1 MLSKPTLGVKSSP
14 GRLRNTFV
22 IVQSLSLGQLFVTSW
37 TTALHASL
45 SFTIS
50 QSLLKLMSIESV
62 MLSNHLILCHLL
74 HLLPSVFP
82 SIRVFSSESGLCI
95 RWPKYWSFSFS
106 ISLSNEYSGLISFM
120 TAVQG
125 TWAPAKAPTG
135 MVRESC
141 QQQADRGRVFC
152 PHRPDLYLWPRRS
165 RPGTFIPHL
174 RMAPIRTKQNAQ
186 KYQVKGEI
194 KIAL

>member
-1 MLSKPTLGVKSSP
+1 MHSSIHASPSLEQLKNLETVYETAIEKSERWGGGAGGGEGNWLGIPELEEIIQRFKNCSIYYLTKKGTQGLMLSKPTLGVKSSP

-22 IVQSLSLGQLFVTSW
+22 LVQSLSLGQLFVTSW
-37 TTALHASL
+37 ATALHASL

-50 QSLLKLMSIESV
+50 QSLLKLMSNQSV

-106 ISLSNEYSGLISFM
+106 ISLSNEY
-120 TAVQG
+120 
-125 TWAPAKAPTG
+125 
-135 MVRESC
+135 
-141 QQQADRGRVFC
+141 
-152 PHRPDLYLWPRRS
+152 
-165 RPGTFIPHL
+165 
-174 RMAPIRTKQNAQ
+174 
-186 KYQVKGEI
+186 
-194 KIAL
+194 